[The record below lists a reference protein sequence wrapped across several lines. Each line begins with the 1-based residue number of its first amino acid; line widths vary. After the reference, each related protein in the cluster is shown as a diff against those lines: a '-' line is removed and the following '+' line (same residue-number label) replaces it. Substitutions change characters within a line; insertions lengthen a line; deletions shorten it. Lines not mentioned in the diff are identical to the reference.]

1 MVEIQIVNSTTSV
14 LTPEGI
20 EIATNGS
27 HEARV
32 WSALPLKGQGEP
44 MTIPEL
50 QVSSALA
57 SSSGKPVAEA
67 VRNIRKLLVP
77 KPPRSVK
84 ERLLRTSGSQRK
96 ELDLSGL

>member
-1 MVEIQIVNSTTSV
+1 MAYHNQMVQSQIINTTTSV

-32 WSALPLKGQGEP
+32 WAALPLKGQGEP

-50 QVSSALA
+50 QVSLPA
-57 SSSGKPVAEA
+57 
-67 VRNIRKLLVP
+67 R
-77 KPPRSVK
+77 
-84 ERLLRTSGSQRK
+84 
-96 ELDLSGL
+96 